1 MDWLQI
7 NRQQKAKE
15 LSAIFAEPFQVL
27 TITIL
32 SILLPLSFLLLARL
46 SCYSY
51 LLSIAADPAHPPS
64 SFIFSL
70 FLYSAPII
78 LYFLVSFVSIST
90 LLHGLTGRLTVL
102 SESPGELYRSRLFTA
117 WILLCALQ
125 ACVGLGIEG
134 SIAAEIDG
142 YSFKNERSLFSRVI
156 FFLGL
161 HETMLY
167 WCRTV
172 VKPVVD
178 DTIFGVVREERWVQ
192 MVAMAVS
199 FGTLWWWRLRDEV
212 ESLVIVAESRREM
225 SVDIGVADFL
235 GWWLYYLTVTIGVVR
250 IVKGVMWVTMV
261 LLCRRIKRNSHQD
274 PCGNEEKV

>member
-1 MDWLQI
+1 MLWQQTSG
-7 NRQQKAKE
+7 QQKAKE
-15 LSAIFAEPFQVL
+15 FYAIFAEPFQVL

-51 LLSIAADPAHPPS
+51 LLSIAADPAQPPS
-64 SFIFSL
+64 SFLFSL
-70 FLYSAPII
+70 FLNCKPVI

-90 LLHGLTGRLTVL
+90 LLHGLTGRITLL
-102 SESPGELYRSRLFTA
+102 SESPGEIYRPRLYTA
-117 WILLCALQ
+117 WILLCTLQ
-125 ACVGLGIEG
+125 LCVGLGIEG

-142 YSFKNERSLFSRVI
+142 YSFDNERSLLSRVI

-178 DTIFGVVREERWVQ
+178 DTMFGVAKEERSVQ
-192 MVAMAVS
+192 TVAMAVS
-199 FGTLWWWRLRDEV
+199 VGILWWWRLRDEV
-212 ESLVIVAESRREM
+212 ESLVIAVESRRERL
-225 SVDIGVADFL
+225 VGIGMADLL
-235 GWWLYYLTVTIGVVR
+235 GWLLYYLTVAIGIVR
-250 IVKGVMWVTMV
+250 VVKGVMWVM
-261 LLCRRIKRNSHQD
+261 LLCRRVRGNSHHN
-274 PCGNEEKV
+274 PCGNEDKV